1 MKTEIIFK
9 DEDGSHILLLPL
21 WVVKHVLKEL
31 ANINKLIT
39 STKIK

>member
-1 MKTEIIFK
+1 MKTEIIFT

-31 ANINKLIT
+31 ANMNKLVT
-39 STKIK
+39 SIKLK